1 MKTFFLV
8 GSILLSACFYQ
19 CGSVNKSQAA
29 SPDGARLIVSFI
41 SKGGGIDGKSL
52 KDFEQLVKDFN
63 TANKS
68 NISYTVQ
75 PWGREGEKD
84 YCFQPGQGKNFEKLI
99 SEVKKSLQGK
109 ELIRLK
115 ENAACRK

>member
-1 MKTFFLV
+1 MKTLFIV
-8 GSILLSACFYQ
+8 GSILLSACFCQ
-19 CGSVNKSQAA
+19 CGPVNKSQAS
-29 SPDGARLIVSFI
+29 SPDKTRLIVSFI

-68 NISYTVQ
+68 NISYTIK

-84 YCFQPGQGKNFEKLI
+84 YCFEPGQGRNLEKLV
-99 SEVKKSLQGK
+99 SEIKKSLQGK

-115 ENAACRK
+115 ENAICRQ